1 MGENTV
7 DASVRDSQADVVVV
21 SLSGWKRFKRTLN
34 ALSYYLFLL
43 FIGLLLLLILAAI
56 KAKTLYS
63 NRENQWL
70 IIYSV
75 FVTTFEL
82 TRVLAATLYRNS
94 INKVMRH
101 ADNVLEERQEA
112 AYEPLVT
119 FVIPCKNE
127 EEAIENT
134 IRKCFAADYPTDKL
148 DVVFIN
154 DGSTDNTEN
163 VVRKLQREFQERLTI
178 VSFKVNRGKRQGMA
192 EGFRRARGEIVIQL
206 DSDSYIEPS
215 TFRNLIKPFAHP
227 EIAAVCAHAD
237 PSNAD
242 QNMLTKMQAA
252 YYFMSFRILK
262 AAESVFMSVF
272 CCSGCSSA
280 YRKSA
285 VLPIMDGWL
294 NERFLGEL
302 VTWGDDRALTNW
314 LIKEDHKTIYTD
326 LVQAYTICPD
336 NIRQFLKQQTR
347 WKKSWVINAYFTS
360 KFIWRKRPFIA
371 FTYFFPLILVSMLT
385 PFVAARAMLYSPAIR
400 HTLPLYYL
408 LGALLL
414 AAIITVFY
422 KFASRDNKYW
432 PYLFAWTVLNSVF
445 LSFVFFYAIL
455 TIQNRKWV
463 TR

>member
-1 MGENTV
+1 MQQGAAENV
-7 DASVRDSQADVVVV
+7 LSEPADDAVLRRFERFRNF
-21 SLSGWKRFKRTLN
+21 LSAF
-34 ALSYYLFLL
+34 SYYGFLL
-43 FIGLLLLLILAAI
+43 LVGITLLLILAAI
-56 KAKTLYS
+56 KAKTLYA
-63 NRENQWL
+63 NHENQWL
-70 IIYSV
+70 IAYSV

-101 ADNVLEERQEA
+101 ADNILAARQEE

-134 IRKCFAADYPTDKL
+134 IRMCFAADYPADKL

-154 DGSTDNTEN
+154 DGGTDGTEDI
-163 VVRKLQREFQERLTI
+163 VRTLKKEYEKRLTI
-178 VSFKVNRGKRQGMA
+178 VSWKVNRGKRPGMV

-242 QNMLTKMQAA
+242 QNLLTKMQAA

-285 VLPIMDGWL
+285 VLPIMDDWL
-294 NERFLGEL
+294 GERFLGQP

-314 LIKEDHKTIYTD
+314 LIKTDHKTIYTD

-336 NIRQFLKQQTR
+336 NLRQFLKQQTR
-347 WKKSWVINAYFTS
+347 WKKSWVINAYFAS

-371 FTYFFPLILVSMLT
+371 FTYFFPLTLVSMLT
-385 PFVAARAMLYSPAIR
+385 PFVAVRAMLYSPAVR
-400 HTLPLYYL
+400 HILPLYYL
-408 LGALLL
+408 FGALLL

-422 KFASRDNKYW
+422 KFSSRSNKYW
-432 PYLFAWTVLNSVF
+432 PYLFLWTVFNSIF
-445 LSFVFFYAIL
+445 LSFVFFYAIA